1 MRLFFIYAVFLI
13 TLSCFAEESVHI
25 DGVAAYVNEHVLT
38 IGDVLAGSRE
48 LQEQMAR
55 NRSADFSKL
64 NKLYKEA
71 LDDSI
76 AGKLILD
83 AYNDQKK
90 FTLPEAAVDEKIE
103 SIIHNLFNDDRG
115 VLLEELG
122 RDGLTMTTWRN
133 KIRNNLITRIMRNFH
148 VDSKI
153 SVSPTDVR
161 ARYVEAEDKYS
172 SPARVKISMI
182 VLIKGDGETA
192 ETDLAANIAEV
203 QKAIASGEEF
213 AETAKTYSKGS
224 RAKDGGA
231 RGWMDAD
238 MLRKEL
244 AETALEI
251 KVGSVSE
258 PVQIGDSSYI
268 LKVEDREDAR
278 ILPFEEA
285 QKNIERQLRTE
296 EGKRLYDMWISH
308 LKANAYIKI
317 IAKKPFTE

>member
-1 MRLFFIYAVFLI
+1 MRFLFIYAIFLI
-13 TLSCFAEESVHI
+13 TLPCFAEESVHI

-55 NRSADFSKL
+55 SQGADFPKL
-64 NKLYKEA
+64 NKLYIKA
-71 LDDSI
+71 LDNVI
-76 AGKLILD
+76 ADKLILD
-83 AYNDQKK
+83 QYSDQKD

-115 VLLEELG
+115 LLLKELG

-133 KIRNNLITRIMRNFH
+133 KIRNNIITRIMRNHH

-161 ARYVEAEDKYS
+161 ARYVEEKDKYS
-172 SPARVKISMI
+172 SPARLKISMI
-182 VLIKGDGETA
+182 VLMMGDGETA
-192 ETDLAANIAEV
+192 EKDLAANIAEV
-203 QKAIASGEEF
+203 QKYIADGNDF
-213 AETAKTYSKGS
+213 AEVAKKHSKGS
-224 RAKDGGA
+224 RANDGGS
-231 RGWMDAD
+231 RGWMNAD

-244 AETALEI
+244 AEIALKIEI
-251 KVGSVSE
+251 GSVSE
-258 PVQIGDSSYI
+258 PVQIGDSAYL

-285 QKNIERQLRTE
+285 QKDIERQLHTE
-296 EGKRLYDMWISH
+296 AGKRLYDMWISH
-308 LKANAYIKI
+308 LKTNAYIKI
-317 IAKKPFTE
+317 IANKPFDK